1 MRDLSGVHPPVATPF
16 AEDGELA
23 LDAFDA
29 NLREWLSHPVAGIV
43 VAGSTGEAP
52 LLDRRELC
60 ALVETTAARIGD
72 RTLTVGTG
80 AESTREVIS
89 VTREVAGLGADA
101 VLVRSGSYYLK
112 AMKPG
117 VVRDHFLAVAD
128 ASPVPVILYHIP
140 QFVPVHLTPDLV
152 GRLVE
157 HPNIIGIKD
166 SSGDLRNLG
175 ALIEACGRDAQVLVG
190 SGALLYAA
198 LEAGAVGGILGVAV
212 VATRSCCQIFDAWRE
227 GDHRRAGAMQERVAP
242 LHKAPRG
249 RGRDRRREGR
259 ARPAGSLRRSHSEPA
274 QAGRRCQAR
283 HGRRCARSRRPRRLR
298 LSPARSRSRVAIL
311 KP

>member
-16 AEDGELA
+16 AEDGGLA

-29 NLREWLSHPVAGIV
+29 NLREWLSHPIAGIV

-52 LLDRRELC
+52 LLTRRELG

-80 AESTREVIS
+80 AESTREAIAA
-89 VTREVAGLGADA
+89 TREVAALGAHA
-101 VLVRSGSYYLK
+101 VLVRSPCYYLK

-128 ASPVPVILYHIP
+128 ASPVPVVLYHIP

-175 ALIEACGRDAQVLVG
+175 ALVEACGRDAQVLVG

-212 VATRSCCQIFDAWRE
+212 IATHSSCALYDAWKA
-227 GDHRRAGAMQERVAP
+227 GDHRRAGAMQERIGP
-242 LHKAPRG
+242 LHKRLVAEGGIAAVKAALDRLGLYGGSPRSPLQ
-249 RGRDRRREGR
+249 
-259 ARPAGSLRRSHSEPA
+259 PADAAKLAVVEAALEAAALGVSA
-274 QAGRRCQAR
+274 
-283 HGRRCARSRRPRRLR
+283 
-298 LSPARSRSRVAIL
+298 
-311 KP
+311 

>member
-1 MRDLSGVHPPVATPF
+1 MRDLGGVHLPVATPF
-16 AEDGELA
+16 FEDGGLA
-23 LDAFDA
+23 VDAFEA
-29 NLREWLSHPVAGIV
+29 NLREWLSHPIAGIV

-52 LLDRRELC
+52 LLRRRELS
-60 ALVETTAARIGD
+60 ALVEATAAQIGD

-80 AESTREVIS
+80 AEATRDVIAAN
-89 VTREVAGLGADA
+89 RDMAGLGAHA

-112 AMKPG
+112 AMKPD

-152 GRLVE
+152 SRLVE

-175 ALIEACGRDAQVLVG
+175 ALVEACGRNAQVLVG

-212 VATRSCCQIFDAWRE
+212 IATRSSCALYDAWKA
-227 GDHRRAGAMQERVAP
+227 GDHRRAGAMQERIGP
-242 LHKAPRG
+242 LHKRVVAEGGIAAVKAALDRLGLYGGAPRSPLQ
-249 RGRDRRREGR
+249 
-259 ARPAGSLRRSHSEPA
+259 PADAAKLAVVDAALEAAALGVSA
-274 QAGRRCQAR
+274 
-283 HGRRCARSRRPRRLR
+283 
-298 LSPARSRSRVAIL
+298 
-311 KP
+311 

>member
-16 AEDGELA
+16 AEDGGLA

-29 NLREWLSHPVAGIV
+29 NLGEWLSHPVSGIV

-52 LLDRRELC
+52 LLTRGELC

-80 AESTREVIS
+80 AESTREVIA
-89 VTREVAGLGADA
+89 VTREVAELGAHA
-101 VLVRSGSYYLK
+101 VLVRSPSYYLK
-112 AMKPG
+112 AMRPG

-157 HPNIIGIKD
+157 HPNISGIKD

-175 ALIEACGRDAQVLVG
+175 ALVEACGSRAQVLVG

-198 LEAGAVGGILGVAV
+198 LEMGAAGGILGVAV
-212 VATRSCCQIFDAWRE
+212 IATRSACALYEAWRE
-227 GDHRRAGAMQERVAP
+227 GDHARAGAMQERIGP
-242 LHKAPRG
+242 LHKRVVAETGIAGVKAALDRLGLYGGAPRG
-249 RGRDRRREGR
+249 PLQPADAAKR
-259 ARPAGSLRRSHSEPA
+259 ALVDEALEAAALGVSA
-274 QAGRRCQAR
+274 
-283 HGRRCARSRRPRRLR
+283 
-298 LSPARSRSRVAIL
+298 
-311 KP
+311 

>member
-1 MRDLSGVHPPVATPF
+1 MRNLAGVHPPVTTPF
-16 AEDGELA
+16 AEDGGVA
-23 LDAFDA
+23 LEAYDA

-52 LLDRRELC
+52 LLSRRELG
-60 ALVETTAARIGD
+60 ALVEATAARIGD

-80 AESTREVIS
+80 AESTREVIA
-89 VTREVAGLGADA
+89 VTREVAALGAHA
-101 VLVRSGSYYLK
+101 VLVRSPSYYLK
-112 AMKPG
+112 AMQPG

-175 ALIEACGRDAQVLVG
+175 ALVEACGRDAQVLVG

-212 VATRSCCQIFDAWRE
+212 IATRSSCALYDAWRE
-227 GDHRRAGAMQERVAP
+227 GDHARAGAMQERIGP
-242 LHKAPRG
+242 LHKTVVAGGGIAGVKAALDRLGLYGGPPRSPLQ
-249 RGRDRRREGR
+249 
-259 ARPAGSLRRSHSEPA
+259 PADAAKL
-274 QAGRRCQAR
+274 
-283 HGRRCARSRRPRRLR
+283 
-298 LSPARSRSRVAIL
+298 AIVDAAL
-311 KP
+311 EAATLGVSA

>member
-16 AEDGELA
+16 GEDGELA
-23 LDAFDA
+23 LDAFDN
-29 NLREWLSHPVAGIV
+29 NLREWLSHPIAGIV

-89 VTREVAGLGADA
+89 VTREVAGLGANA

-112 AMKPG
+112 AMRPD

-128 ASPVPVILYHIP
+128 ASPVPVVLYHIP

-175 ALIEACGRDAQVLVG
+175 QLIEACGRNAQVLVG

-198 LEAGAVGGILGVAV
+198 LEAGAAGGILGVAV
-212 VATRSCCQIFDAWRE
+212 IATRSCCQIYDAWKE

-242 LHKAPRG
+242 LHKSLVAEGGIAAVKAALDRLGLYGGVPRSPLQ
-249 RGRDRRREGR
+249 
-259 ARPAGSLRRSHSEPA
+259 PADAAKLAKVDAALEAAALGVSA
-274 QAGRRCQAR
+274 
-283 HGRRCARSRRPRRLR
+283 
-298 LSPARSRSRVAIL
+298 
-311 KP
+311 